1 MCWLHFLRLTKTLD
15 DFPITQLGIY
25 VMLKKGKV
33 DIDVQGF
40 PLVTGFVTGWE
51 GFQFRR
57 GGSCYKGS
65 FLLLR
70 LRYARYLLAIWCIS
84 FIRLFGDGWGNSY
97 LFDTMVVFLLCL
109 WLWEGFRSIIMSSTL
124 KSLQC
129 EWELVDG
136 VCRWRLWMPQGT
148 PDLQTSM
155 MCQDFLPSFCSKME
169 YQLEDTEEHGTW
181 THFWPSLLVIHN

>member
-1 MCWLHFLRLTKTLD
+1 MKKLLLFVVFPVCSSLGVVCWLHFSETTKTLD

-25 VMLKKGKV
+25 VMSTKKEKKGKV

-70 LRYARYLLAIWCIS
+70 LRYARYLLAIWCIFFIS
-84 FIRLFGDGWGNSY
+84 FFGDGWGN
-97 LFDTMVVFLLCL
+97 
-109 WLWEGFRSIIMSSTL
+109 
-124 KSLQC
+124 
-129 EWELVDG
+129 
-136 VCRWRLWMPQGT
+136 
-148 PDLQTSM
+148 
-155 MCQDFLPSFCSKME
+155 
-169 YQLEDTEEHGTW
+169 
-181 THFWPSLLVIHN
+181 